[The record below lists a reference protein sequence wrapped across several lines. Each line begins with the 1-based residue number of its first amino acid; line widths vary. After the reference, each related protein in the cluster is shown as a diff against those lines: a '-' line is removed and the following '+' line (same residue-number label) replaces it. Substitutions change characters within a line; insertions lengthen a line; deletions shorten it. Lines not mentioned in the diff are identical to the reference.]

1 LLPNASQLRVG
12 LAAAQLATERPDL
25 AKPALDNLK
34 IALQQEDDDSF
45 AWYETAQAYSMMGNE
60 AMADLATA
68 ERYYNVGAMLQA
80 AQFATRA
87 RHGLAQGS
95 PDWQRANDIVAV
107 AMPAA
112 RAQQH

>member
-1 LLPNASQLRVG
+1 
-12 LAAAQLATERPDL
+12 
-25 AKPALDNLK
+25 
-34 IALQQEDDDSF
+34 
-45 AWYETAQAYSMMGNE
+45 MMGNE

-68 ERYYNVGAMLQA
+68 ERYYNAGAMLQA

-95 PDWQRANDIVAV
+95 PDWQRANDIVSVAV
-107 AMPAA
+107 PAV